1 MKRIVSLAIVLAIL
15 LTALAFSE
23 GMWTCTSCGS
33 SGNTGNFCTNCGA
46 KRQDESW
53 TCPSC
58 GTSGNVS
65 NFCPNCGT
73 RRPENT
79 AVLAADANAEA
90 DWNVGDTVLFGS
102 YEQDG
107 DASGNSEPIEW
118 LVLEVNDH
126 DALLLSKKALV
137 CHAYHDVNEEVTWES
152 CTLRQWLNGSF
163 MDSAFTA
170 AERENIL
177 PSHVEDAPNPSFGT
191 PAGNATEDY
200 VYLLSIGEAER
211 YLPEADDR
219 FCVPTVCAMDDGP
232 LTSSDYLS
240 NGEMSCDW
248 WLRSPGYSGNCA
260 ADVYV
265 DGYIYAEG
273 LPVDSLGC
281 VRPVTRVCYPL
292 NVKKTEE
299 VKTSTPVPQVTIQPT
314 LVPTA
319 TPAPTNTPTPQP
331 TNAIGTGTNGYAI
344 GDIVTFGTYP
354 QTAEGNDDTPIEW
367 IVLDKNGDEYLLISK
382 MILDCQP
389 YYPERVDDVAWENST
404 LRAWLNNEF
413 YNKAFNASQKSQIVS
428 TTIEAEGRPEYAEY
442 STRLSSDT
450 IDKVFI
456 LGEYDNGKY
465 YIWKYL
471 TEDDG
476 SICKAT
482 EYACSHCAESDVFV
496 DESGN
501 KYIEDMWLSFP
512 YYSDLALFVECT
524 YIFEGGYYDTSLYC
538 TELNCKFGVR
548 PCTWVRLGD
557 ATSSNSLAVST
568 ATPAPKPTNT
578 PKPTAT
584 PFGAGK
590 LYIPSMK
597 TIKEKPDS
605 KSTIIGNG
613 GGDFLYVSYE
623 NGWYRLLLSDGTYGY
638 VEQSECQVRKL
649 AMGDYGD
656 RTTTDS
662 KSTAA
667 PKSTKNTYG
676 TLKIDA
682 GTNIRS
688 GSSTNSSVVLT
699 TVVSKTYKYVSCEN
713 GWYKIILDDGSYA
726 YVYYTRAMVVSRAPG
741 DDGSYGITTGGSGS
755 SGSRSGSGGSSGGG
769 SGSGNSSGSGGSSS
783 GSGSNGKKTRG
794 DVYVVTTYYCFGND
808 YHYVESY
815 CMTWYDGYNDYMRG
829 GSIDFGSKSHSYDS
843 NGVCTMCGYKK
854 NSGQYS
860 DKEII
865 TDKLPY

>member
-33 SGNTGNFCTNCGA
+33 SGNTRNFCTNCGA

-152 CTLRQWLNGSF
+152 CTLRQWLNGYF

-191 PAGNATEDY
+191 PAGNAAEDY

-219 FCVPTVCAMDDGP
+219 FCVPTVCTMDDGA
-232 LTSSDYLS
+232 LTSTNYLS

-281 VRPVTRVCYPL
+281 VRPVMRVCYPL

-299 VKTSTPVPQVTIQPT
+299 VKISTPVPQVTIQPT

-319 TPAPTNTPTPQP
+319 TPAPTNTPTPHP
-331 TNAIGTGTNGYAI
+331 TNAIGTGTNDYAI

-382 MILDCQP
+382 LILDCQQ
-389 YYPERVDDVAWENST
+389 YHTAYVDIGWEDCT
-404 LRAWLNNEF
+404 LRSWLNDDF
-413 YNKAFNASQKSQIVS
+413 YNSAFNAKEKMQVVS
-428 TTIEAEGRPEYAEY
+428 TTGYGGEVGNSRIEK
-442 STRLSSDT
+442 TT
-450 IDKVFI
+450 DKVFLLNENSVKTYFNNNTNRRCKSTQYAHAKGVYSYSGTCSWWLI
-456 LGEYDNGKY
+456 NTKDSCNTAVVGE
-465 YIWKYL
+465 
-471 TEDDG
+471 DG
-476 SICKAT
+476 SVA
-482 EYACSHCAESDVFV
+482 YSDV
-496 DESGN
+496 
-501 KYIEDMWLSFP
+501 
-512 YYSDLALFVECT
+512 T
-524 YIFEGGYYDTSLYC
+524 YDD
-538 TELNCKFGVR
+538 FGVR
-548 PCTWVRLGD
+548 PCIWVRLDESVFSGAAS
-557 ATSSNSLAVST
+557 ATEEASTTERPSFQTETASASTVS
-568 ATPAPKPTNT
+568 
-578 PKPTAT
+578 
-584 PFGAGK
+584 GAGTLSMPSGK
-590 LYIPSMK
+590 TVFGSPEYSANIICRTTGDDLKYI
-597 TIKEKPDS
+597 
-605 KSTIIGNG
+605 
-613 GGDFLYVSYE
+613 SYD
-623 NGWYRLLLSDGTYGY
+623 NGWYYVILPDGSCGY
-638 VEQSECQVRKL
+638 VNENGCKVEQYAESDLDRKP
-649 AMGDYGD
+649 
-656 RTTTDS
+656 TS
-662 KSTAA
+662 KD
-667 PKSTKNTYG
+667 KYG

-699 TVVSKTYKYVSCEN
+699 TVVNKTFKYVSCEN

-726 YVYYTRAMVVSRAPG
+726 YVYYTRATVSERAPG
-741 DDGSYGITTGGSGS
+741 DDGTYGIKSTSGS
-755 SGSRSGSGGSSGGG
+755 S
-769 SGSGNSSGSGGSSS
+769 SSS
-783 GSGSNGKKTRG
+783 GSGSGSGT
-794 DVYVVTTYYCFGND
+794 
-808 YHYVESY
+808 
-815 CMTWYDGYNDYMRG
+815 G
-829 GSIDFGSKSHSYDS
+829 GSGSQHDPSCDDPDISKHKLFYLGEKYRYSSDGGMFAFHHYIYTYKCYSCSCGKNTYEEYGEYIGS
-843 NGVCTMCGYKK
+843 ESCTYVWNNAHEYHICSKCGTRLLDEGW
-854 NSGQYS
+854 SG
-860 DKEII
+860 E
-865 TDKLPY
+865 